1 MLIDASGPIADP
13 SVPDLPG
20 LDTFT
25 GAVFHSAR
33 WNHDVDL
40 AGRNVV
46 VVGTGVGLGAAAGLA
61 DLAGDRFGGLGV
73 QVGEVHLGSAAVSR
87 LAVAAPIPDPAPAM
101 TAILPVSSV
110 FLVMIWCLS
119 RALPRAGAAA
129 GVWWLARFRVRRRV
143 VGQAPVRPGCGD
155 VVSVASSAAALAS
168 WSSACRLA
176 LRGSQ
181 SPAMRKMSGMNR
193 TWPPAAIQK

>member
-1 MLIDASGPIADP
+1 M
-13 SVPDLPG
+13 
-20 LDTFT
+20 
-25 GAVFHSAR
+25 FHSAR

-119 RALPRAGAAA
+119 EPCRGPVPRQGSGGWRGSGSGA
-129 GVWWLARFRVRRRV
+129 VSWVRRR
-143 VGQAPVRPGCGD
+143 CGR
-155 VVSVASSAAALAS
+155 VA
-168 WSSACRLA
+168 
-176 LRGSQ
+176 G
-181 SPAMRKMSGMNR
+181 
-193 TWPPAAIQK
+193 TW